1 MHKKLL
7 AVFAH
12 PDDEAFGPAGT
23 LAYYAKEGVE
33 IHLLCA
39 TRGEAGEN
47 RIKNYEVRIRNN
59 KAPKTPPRW
68 PSLTWTPRMV
78 EGSERVAKIREKELL
93 KSAKILGIKKVE
105 FLDFID
111 GELRNNIYHQVAEK
125 IINKIHTFKPQVV
138 LTVERRGVSGHL
150 DHIAISMITTY
161 SYLKTKEPKK
171 LYYHCLPFEMRDKMM
186 DNYFVYF
193 PEGYSR
199 KEITTKIDYSCCWE
213 EKVKS
218 MKAHQSQIKDVKNLL
233 NRFQKWPK
241 VDHFILQYHRG
252 VKVSLPET
260 DLFAG
265 IDH

>member
-1 MHKKLL
+1 MRKLL
-7 AVFAH
+7 AIFAH

-23 LAYYAKEGVE
+23 LAYYAMEGVE

-39 TRGEAGEN
+39 TRGEAGQWHQKVKNEEEI
-47 RIKNYEVRIRNN
+47 RIEETVKLEHV
-59 KAPKTPPRW
+59 
-68 PSLTWTPRMV
+68 
-78 EGSERVAKIREKELL
+78 REKELL
-93 KSAKILGIKKVE
+93 KSAEALGIKKVE

-111 GELRNNIYHQVAEK
+111 GMLCNAIYHKLADK
-125 IINKIHTFKPQVV
+125 IIKKINTFKPQIV

-171 LYYHCLPFEMRDKMM
+171 LYYHCLPAEMRDKMM
-186 DNYFVYF
+186 DDYFVYF

-265 IDH
+265 ITS